1 MASHLRLAA
10 AMKILEPRREPTDDP
25 SMRRYGKLVGVAI
38 LLTLFAF
45 GVSRYF
51 QMPFASFAALAFLLI
66 LTKVSF
72 LAWGR
77 WFTGK
82 DVEAKV
88 AAVLKDLSDD
98 YVVFHDLILPDTKG
112 STELLLVGS
121 KGLFV
126 IDIEDSSGSVKCDE
140 DRWFLNGH
148 PIRSLSKEA
157 KRNSL
162 AVRSSIATLFT
173 PPGTAIPYVAPVLV
187 FVSPKTKLSLTK
199 PTLPVLRLKELQEF
213 IRNYQPKRI
222 LTDYEKRSIVYHLR
236 SLQPGY
242 EDILEPVEQDDKKI
256 A

>member
-1 MASHLRLAA
+1 
-10 AMKILEPRREPTDDP
+10 MKNLEARREPTDDP
-25 SMRRYGKLVGVAI
+25 SVRRYGKLVGVII
-38 LLTLFAF
+38 LLTLSGF
-45 GVSRYF
+45 GVSQYF
-51 QMPFASFAALAFLLI
+51 HMPLASFAALALILI

-77 WFTGK
+77 WFSGK

-98 YVVFHDLILPDTKG
+98 YVVFHDLVLPDTKG
-112 STELLLVGS
+112 STEILLVGRN
-121 KGLFV
+121 GLFV
-126 IDIEDSSGSVKCDE
+126 IDIEDNPGSVKCDE
-140 DRWFLNGH
+140 DRWFLNSH

-173 PPGTAIPYVAPVLV
+173 PLGTAIPYVAPVLV
-187 FVSPKTKLSLTK
+187 FVSPKTKLTLTK
-199 PTLPVLRLKELQEF
+199 PTLPVLRLKELGEF
-213 IRNYQPKRI
+213 IRNYQPKRT
-222 LTDYEKRSIVYHLR
+222 LSDYEKRSIVYHLR

-242 EDILEPVEQDDKKI
+242 EDILEPMEQDDKKI